1 MRALS
6 LGSGQGGGPKAGMGV
21 RAPSRNS
28 SSSPPPPHPL
38 PHPGQWKW
46 LDSTLSILLMWFL
59 ERQPPKESI
68 FVLFTCPDLN
78 TPGEPLGDDNVD
90 RQRNPNAWQAGLQDS
105 PNDDGQMLPA
115 HVTLGVVG
123 TCVPP
128 MQG

>member
-1 MRALS
+1 
-6 LGSGQGGGPKAGMGV
+6 
-21 RAPSRNS
+21 
-28 SSSPPPPHPL
+28 
-38 PHPGQWKW
+38 
-46 LDSTLSILLMWFL
+46 MWFL

-68 FVLFTCPDLN
+68 FVLLTCPDLN

-123 TCVPP
+123 TCIPP
-128 MQG
+128 MQGSVSVGCEGGCISAIVIMIVTNTIPIQMF